1 MSIKKIAE
9 MTGASASTV
18 ARVLRDPDHKCSS
31 EQMKQKI
38 LTAAREIG
46 YVPSEAARL
55 LRSGKDAAENVRRIY
70 ILLPRITSAEGDPFY
85 TEMLR
90 LTELEIRKN
99 SCMVAGIW
107 NNEQFSDEE
116 WCKTA
121 DVAGKV
127 GELFENASVSCDGLI
142 IIGKCCNTV
151 LKELKRHE
159 KNIVSIDRNS
169 TNYEVDEVLCDGG
182 KLAITAVDHLIRCG
196 HKRIGYV
203 GRVVNEA
210 RFAGYRAKMLEQSL
224 PTVPEHIMETV
235 PSEEN
240 GYLAMEYFLK
250 LEHPPT
256 GIYCSNDIL
265 AIGMLRCA
273 KKMRGHFHVPSII
286 SADDIEEAQYTEP
299 LLTTVSIPKSEMA
312 HFALAILLDRIKGG
326 HRTISCMEL
335 EGQLVVRESCTAPVT
350 GNEPEY
356 YI

>member
-31 EQMKQKI
+31 ELMKQKI
-38 LTAAREIG
+38 LSAAREIG
-46 YVPSEAARL
+46 YVPNEAAKL
-55 LRSGKDAAENVRRIY
+55 LKSGKNTVENVRRIY

-127 GELFENASVSCDGLI
+127 GELFNNASVNCDGLI
-142 IIGKCCNTV
+142 IIGKCCNAV

-169 TNYEVDEVLCDGG
+169 TNHEVDEVLCDGR
-182 KLAITAVDHLIRCG
+182 KLAITAVDYLVRCG
-196 HKRIGYV
+196 HKSIGYV
-203 GRVVNEA
+203 GRIINES
-210 RFAGYRAKMLEQSL
+210 RFAGYRTKMLEQSL
-224 PTVPEHIMETV
+224 PTLPEHILETV

-240 GYLAMEYFLK
+240 GYLAMEYFMK
-250 LEHPPT
+250 LERPPT
-256 GIYCSNDIL
+256 GIFCSNDIL
-265 AIGMLRCA
+265 AIGMLHCA
-273 KKMRGHFHVPSII
+273 KKTRGHFRIPSII
-286 SADDIEEAQYTEP
+286 SADDIEEAQYTDP

-312 HFALAILLDRIKGG
+312 HFAIAILLDRIKGG

-335 EGQLVVRESCTAPVT
+335 EGTLVIRESCTSPSIV
-350 GNEPEY
+350 GEPEY